1 MTTIGIFF
9 RLRGKTKTRKTIAAL
24 SLAVG
29 QVGIAGG
36 SKIGNIGPMSKAF
49 PPRPRTS
56 GNKSSSSYAIVA
68 SKFNEAYVQAMVDH
82 AHTELNSLDPESPV
96 VLLWTPGSFEIPL
109 FVQAAAELKRFNAIL
124 ALGVILQGE
133 TAHAT
138 LIAEAIT
145 KSLLEISLKHR
156 LPVIHEVLLLQNKD
170 QARERCLGT
179 THNRG
184 TEAARA
190 AVSAARKLSE
200 IA

>member
-1 MTTIGIFF
+1 
-9 RLRGKTKTRKTIAAL
+9 
-24 SLAVG
+24 
-29 QVGIAGG
+29 
-36 SKIGNIGPMSKAF
+36 MSKAF

-68 SKFNEAYVQAMVDH
+68 SKFNETSVQALLDH
-82 AHTELNSLDPESPV
+82 AHAELNALDPDASV

-109 FVQAAAELKRFNAIL
+109 FVQAAVELNRFDAIL

-138 LIAEAIT
+138 LIAESIT
-145 KSLLEISLKHR
+145 KALLDISLKHR
-156 LPVIHEVLLLQNKD
+156 VPVIHEVLFLKNEE

>member
-1 MTTIGIFF
+1 
-9 RLRGKTKTRKTIAAL
+9 
-24 SLAVG
+24 
-29 QVGIAGG
+29 
-36 SKIGNIGPMSKAF
+36 MSKAF
-49 PPRPRTS
+49 PHRPRPT
-56 GNKSSSSYAIVA
+56 GKSDFSYAIVA

>member
-1 MTTIGIFF
+1 MATIGIFF

-124 ALGVILQGE
+124 ALGVAPGE
-133 TAHAT
+133 EVSDEDFKTQ
-138 LIAEAIT
+138 LEA
-145 KSLLEISLKHR
+145 LNEELEKL
-156 LPVIHEVLLLQNKD
+156 NA
-170 QARERCLGT
+170 QARELEQT
-179 THNRG
+179 I
-184 TEAARA
+184 ARNVA
-190 AVSAARKLSE
+190 GILN
-200 IA
+200 